1 MNLAILVLAHVAALL
16 VICWVTHA
24 ALDTTAAVALTGGFS
39 VLAYLLGRSDAA
51 EAEAEQAPRRGT
63 AAGRFR

>member
-1 MNLAILVLAHVAALL
+1 MNLVILVLAHVVALT

-24 ALDTTAAVALTGGFS
+24 DPATTVGAGLTGGFS
-39 VLAYLLGRSDAA
+39 VLAYLLGRSD
-51 EAEAEQAPRRGT
+51 EAEAADQAPRRGA

>member
-1 MNLAILVLAHVAALL
+1 MNLAILVLAHVAALT

-24 ALDTTAAVALTGGFS
+24 DPDTTVGVALTGGFS
-39 VLAYLLGRSDAA
+39 VLAYLLGRSD